1 MRMKVYDA
9 IVLSIGL
16 LAGAGC
22 AVTQDPEP
30 EARDHLA
37 TVSQGLT
44 LNDRI
49 AACQVDPRVV
59 VGAVSVD
66 TCVGADLFFRETF
79 NGNGRSCATCHPVA
93 HNVTIDP
100 EFIATLPAN
109 NPLFIAENNPALAK
123 LEIPQTMRQFG
134 LILENVDGFAPDPT
148 THFVLRSVPH
158 VLSLATSI
166 TNPPGSPVVPA
177 NRTGWSGDGAPGSGA
192 LRDFQT
198 GAITQHYTRSLSR
211 VVGQDFRLATDG
223 ELDRIDQFMRQLG
236 RLNEIDL
243 TTVTLDDA
251 RGEAGRQRFLTVGC
265 NICHGNA
272 GANANAL
279 GGGNRNFNTGAETAR
294 NPALAAFPRDGGF
307 GASPANADGS
317 FGDTTFSPPPLIE
330 AADTGPFFHTAVT
343 TSGASAHNSD
353 VARTIEEAIAFYDS
367 PAFNSSPSGQLVPIN
382 LTADEIDNIG
392 RFLRVLNARFNI
404 AMASKRFEAA
414 ATLLARFGANHFAIQ
429 TRLFQL
435 AREEVGD
442 ALRVLGEVED
452 LDEDAQVALAFF
464 RGIVSQ
470 VIDSTSV
477 SFRRDKIGT
486 LRFLLSSAA
495 SDLGTN
501 LTFQIGDGT
510 VMF

>member
-1 MRMKVYDA
+1 MRVYDA
-9 IVLSIGL
+9 IVLSIGI

-22 AVTQDPEP
+22 SVTQDPDP
-30 EARDHLA
+30 EAGDHLA
-37 TVSQGLT
+37 TASQGLT

-79 NGNGRSCATCHPVA
+79 NGNGRACATCHPVA

-100 EFIATLPAN
+100 AFIATLPAN

-198 GAITQHYTRSLSR
+198 GAIMQHYTRSLAR
-211 VVGQDFRLATDG
+211 VTGPDFRLATDD
-223 ELDRIDQFMRQLG
+223 ELNRIDQFMRQLG

-243 TTVTLDDA
+243 TTVTLDDTRA
-251 RGEAGRQRFLTVGC
+251 EAGRQKFLAVGC
-265 NICHGNA
+265 NVCHANA
-272 GANANAL
+272 GANAPLL
-279 GGGNRNFNTGAETAR
+279 GGGNRNFDTGIETAR

-307 GASPANADGS
+307 GASPTNANGS
-317 FGDTTFSPPPLIE
+317 FGDGTFSPPPLIE

-343 TSGASAHNSD
+343 ISGASAHNTD

-367 PAFNSSPSGQLVPIN
+367 PAFNSSPAGQLIPIN
-382 LTADEIDNIG
+382 LAADEIDNIG

-404 AMASKRFEAA
+404 AQASKRFETA
-414 ATLLARFGANHFAIQ
+414 ATLLARFGSRNFAIQ
-429 TRLFQL
+429 TQLFQL
-435 AREEVGD
+435 AKDEVED
-442 ALRVLGEVED
+442 ALRVLGEVD
-452 LDEDAQVALAFF
+452 SLSGDSQFALAVFRGVVEDVIESNSVFF
-464 RGIVSQ
+464 RAQ
-470 VIDSTSV
+470 
-477 SFRRDKIGT
+477 RIGA
-486 LRFLLSSAA
+486 LRFALSSAA